1 MSAHLIA
8 QFASSLHRAIEG
20 ELAGM
25 APHDRREQH
34 RRQIQLL
41 HVPVSNLLLAV
52 ALMGLAR
59 LAFQAVWGAQ
69 PLHALAWPLAAG
81 AALTA
86 LALRYRHMASL
97 RRRVMMGAVFLGLLL
112 TSLAEPGT
120 AWRQMPVLSLAG
132 FLLLPVA
139 GLPLMVRPTVAFT
152 GLAACTAVVG
162 LLVFS
167 MAGISSEERL
177 AFGFYYLLS
186 ATLGLVLRRAR
197 GNLAVH
203 MQRQADSLW
212 QRAVSDPLTGLLNR
226 QGWLSVAE
234 TAMRDALES
243 GAQPAVLFIDV
254 DHFKRVNDGHGHQAG
269 DQLLKELGEIIQGR
283 MGAGDFCARLGG
295 EEFTCLLPRSSQAQ
309 AERLAHRLAAEYRE
323 RAQRFGSTLSIG
335 VATYGRGDLLNDL
348 LARADAALYEAKH
361 RGRDQV
367 IVAR

>member
-1 MSAHLIA
+1 MISLSQLQAT
-8 QFASSLHRAIEG
+8 LHRALEG
-20 ELAGM
+20 ELAAM

-41 HVPVSNLLLAV
+41 HVPVSNLLLAI
-52 ALMGLAR
+52 ALVGLAR
-59 LAFQAVWGAQ
+59 VLAQAAWGSY
-69 PLHALAWPLAAG
+69 PLPELGWQVSAS

-86 LALRYRHMASL
+86 LALHYRHMVSL
-97 RRRVMMGAVFLGLLL
+97 RRRLAMGAAFLVLLL
-112 TSLAEPGT
+112 TSLAHPGT
-120 AWRQMPVLSLAG
+120 PWGQMPVLSLAG

-139 GLPLMVRPTVAFT
+139 GLPLLVRPKVAFV
-152 GLAACTAVVG
+152 GLAACTLVAG
-162 LLVFS
+162 ILVFGV
-167 MAGISSEERL
+167 ADLALYERL
-177 AFGFYYLLS
+177 AFGFYYGLS
-186 ATLGLVLRRAR
+186 TTAGLVLRRAR

-243 GAQPAVLFIDV
+243 GVKPAVLFLDV
-254 DHFKRVNDGHGHQAG
+254 DHFKRVNDSHGHQAG
-269 DQLLKELGEIIQGR
+269 DQLLQALGGIITAR
-283 MGAGDFCARLGG
+283 MGPGDLCARLGG
-295 EEFTCLLPRSSQAQ
+295 EEFACLLPRATQAQ
-309 AERLAHRLAAEYRE
+309 AERLAERLSSDYRDCAK
-323 RAQRFGSTLSIG
+323 RYGSTLSVG
-335 VATYGRGDLLNDL
+335 VATHGPGDLLNDL